1 MYLASRVTTG
11 PLKVDKFLAGSF
23 GNGKNETLAPRGK
36 ETCSE
41 TLRISQSATSQSR
54 NLFYILVAPSLRFYG
69 LMKSSLVLAS
79 LALIAGFVFANE
91 KLSDSAIKEKLLGYW
106 GNARHSYLIKSD
118 GVMYMCPR
126 DISTTT
132 NRWDVKDGKFYLD
145 SDPHEIVV
153 LTDKKFVY
161 RTLGAKPFTFSW
173 TRLTEKE
180 AEGK

>member
-1 MYLASRVTTG
+1 MKT
-11 PLKVDKFLAGSF
+11 KVL
-23 GNGKNETLAPRGK
+23 P
-36 ETCSE
+36 
-41 TLRISQSATSQSR
+41 
-54 NLFYILVAPSLRFYG
+54 
-69 LMKSSLVLAS
+69 VLA
-79 LALIAGFVFANE
+79 ALLLPILSTVASE

-118 GVMYMCPR
+118 GIMYMCPR

-132 NRWDVKDGKFYLD
+132 NRWDVKGGQFYLD

-161 RTLGAKPFTFSW
+161 RSTGPKSFTVTW
-173 TRLTEKE
+173 ARLTEKE

>member
-1 MYLASRVTTG
+1 
-11 PLKVDKFLAGSF
+11 
-23 GNGKNETLAPRGK
+23 
-36 ETCSE
+36 
-41 TLRISQSATSQSR
+41 
-54 NLFYILVAPSLRFYG
+54 
-69 LMKSSLVLAS
+69 MKTSLVLAA
-79 LALIAGFVFANE
+79 LALSAGIVFASE
-91 KLSDSAIKEKLLGYW
+91 KLSDSAMKEKLLGYW

-161 RTLGAKPFTFSW
+161 RTLGAKPFTVSW

>member
-1 MYLASRVTTG
+1 
-11 PLKVDKFLAGSF
+11 
-23 GNGKNETLAPRGK
+23 
-36 ETCSE
+36 
-41 TLRISQSATSQSR
+41 
-54 NLFYILVAPSLRFYG
+54 
-69 LMKSSLVLAS
+69 MKSSLVLAS

-91 KLSDSAIKEKLLGYW
+91 KLSDSAIKKKLLGYW

-145 SDPHEIVV
+145 SDAHEIVV